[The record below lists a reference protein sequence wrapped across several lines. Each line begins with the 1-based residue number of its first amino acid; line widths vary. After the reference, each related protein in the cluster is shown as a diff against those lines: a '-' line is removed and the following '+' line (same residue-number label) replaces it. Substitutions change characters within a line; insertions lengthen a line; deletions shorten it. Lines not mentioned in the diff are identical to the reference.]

1 MKNPFRVFFRIIVP
15 IITFSFVHCLDGT
28 TQNQQAIDSLKQLID
43 ESKQD
48 TNQVKL
54 LVEVGNN
61 YFSRIP
67 DSALLYFQEALDIS
81 EKLDYKW
88 GLAESNRR
96 IGISSRH
103 KGFNDE
109 AIEYL
114 FKALNIFKE
123 IDDKS
128 AVSTCYNNIGWV
140 HNLLSNYDKAIE
152 CFYEALNIA
161 EDLDDKRKM
170 AMSYNNIGNVHSDQ
184 GATERAIEFY
194 EEALKLYVEINYKR
208 GAAICYGNIGNIYMK
223 EGSFNEALEYQEKA
237 LRINLELGNNIGT
250 SICYNN
256 MGEIYDRL
264 GYFDEAIEYTLKAVA
279 LFEEMGYKEG
289 IASAYGNIAY
299 FNLEIEESPDLSET
313 QRIYHL
319 NKTIEYGNKAIGLAQ
334 EMKSFSIQYQAAS
347 ALGEAYKRLGNYK
360 KTLEFAE
367 ILIATK
373 DSMFQEEKTNAILEI
388 ETKYETEKKQQQI
401 ELQESQL
408 VAKDAKIKQQ
418 KTFRNALAA
427 GFFAVVLVVVVF
439 VYAYSQKR
447 KANKK
452 IVEQNEQILE
462 ANEEL
467 KVLNEAINK
476 QNHEIIDSISYA
488 ERIQAAMLPPEA
500 YITELLNENF
510 ILYKPR
516 DIVSG
521 DFYWIKQVNQ
531 YVVLVAADC
540 TGHGVPGAFM
550 SMLGISYLTE
560 IVQRREITQ
569 ANQVLNELR
578 KQIKYSLR
586 QHGEPDEA
594 KDGID
599 LALCVLDLKNSK
611 MQYSGAN
618 NPLYLIRDVNGTPEL
633 KEFKA
638 DRMPLGYYQG
648 KDRAFTNHDIALEEG
663 DTIYLFSDGFID
675 QKGGKD
681 GKRFL
686 SKKFKKLLL
695 EIQDQSMHD
704 QKDILDKSLFDW
716 MGSNSQLD
724 DILVIGVRV

>member
-48 TNQVKL
+48 TNHVYALLKL
-54 LVEVGNN
+54 GSIYHHSL
-61 YFSRIP
+61 P
-67 DSALLYFQEALDIS
+67 DSASYYYINALRIS
-81 EKLDYKW
+81 EKLAYDAGKAESYRSIGTIQQLKGANDSALEYLMKAQSTFVQIGDKE
-88 GLAESNRR
+88 GLA
-96 IGISSRH
+96 
-103 KGFNDE
+103 
-109 AIEYL
+109 
-114 FKALNIFKE
+114 
-123 IDDKS
+123 
-128 AVSTCYNNIGWV
+128 TCYNNIGYT
-140 HNLLSNYDKAIE
+140 HKLKGEYDKAIE
-152 CFYEALNIA
+152 YFYKALEIA
-161 EDLDDKRKM
+161 DELGDKRQM
-170 AMSYNNIGNVHSDQ
+170 ARSYNNIGSVHQMGGSDDK
-184 GATERAIEFY
+184 AIEVF
-194 EEALKLYVEINYKR
+194 EKSLNLYSDIGYTR
-208 GAAICYGNIGNIYMK
+208 GKAICSINLGISY
-223 EGSFNEALEYQEKA
+223 FNQGDFEKA
-237 LRINLELGNNIGT
+237 LDYHEDALVIHSENNNRQGI
-250 SICYNN
+250 SICYIN
-256 MGEIYDRL
+256 MSEIYRNL
-264 GYFDEAIEYTLKAVA
+264 GMYDKAIVYSLKSVE
-279 LFEEMGYKEG
+279 LFEKMGYKEG
-289 IASAYGNIAY
+289 MASAYANIAS
-299 FNLEIEESPDLSET
+299 FNIGLAESLTISEA
-313 QRIYHL
+313 QRINSLH
-319 NKTIEYGNKAIGLAQ
+319 KAVEYGNNAIELAR
-334 EMKSFSIQYQAAS
+334 EMKSLYIESSAANT
-347 ALGEAYKRLGNYK
+347 LVQAYKRLGNYRK
-360 KTLEFAE
+360 AVEFSE
-367 ILIATK
+367 LIIATK

-408 VAKDAKIKQQ
+408 EAKDAKIKQQ
-418 KTFRNALAA
+418 KIFRNALAA
-427 GFFAVVLVVVVF
+427 GFCSVVF
-439 VYAYSQKR
+439 IVIVIVYAYVQKR
-447 KANKK
+447 KTNKK

-586 QHGEPDEA
+586 QHGERDES

-599 LALCVLDLKNSK
+599 LALCVLDLKNNM

-618 NPLYLIRDVNGTPEL
+618 NPLYLIRDINGKPEL

-648 KDRAFTNHDIALEEG
+648 KDRAFTSHDIALEEG

-675 QKGGKD
+675 QKGGEDNK
-681 GKRFL
+681 KYM
-686 SKKFKKLLL
+686 SKGFKNTLL
-695 EIQDQSMHD
+695 EIQDQAMHD
-704 QKDILDKSLFDW
+704 QKDILDKSLSDW
-716 MGSNSQLD
+716 MGSNSQMD